1 VSWFVTHL
9 ECVHCGR
16 RYDPAPDRYV
26 CTECGIKGILDVKY
40 DYEAL
45 TGRLTREWFRQ
56 SPDRSQWRYFDLLP
70 LARRETIQD
79 LQVGW
84 TPLYLAGRLGEH
96 LGFPNLYIKD
106 DGRNPTGSFKD
117 RASAVGVARA
127 LEIGA
132 RVVACASTGNAASSL
147 AGFSAAAGLT
157 SYIFVPATAPEAK
170 VTQLLVYGA
179 NVLLVDGTY
188 DEAYYLC
195 NAACERWGWY
205 NRNCAINPY
214 LMEGK
219 KTAGWEIAEQFG
231 WDPPDWVVMAVG
243 DGCSLAGVW
252 KGFAEAKLLGLI
264 DRTPRM
270 AGVQAE
276 GARPLVD
283 AFERGSVAPV
293 RPQTLA
299 DSIAVGEPRNAAKVL
314 RAVRD
319 SQGTMI
325 TVSDDDI
332 LAAIHELARFTGVFA
347 EPAGAA
353 AYAGFKKL
361 LHAGVIGREER
372 VVVVV
377 TGNGLKDIK
386 SARAAVQGG
395 RTLRPD
401 LAELAKILEAAR

>member
-1 VSWFVTHL
+1 
-9 ECVHCGR
+9 
-16 RYDPAPDRYV
+16 
-26 CTECGIKGILDVKY
+26 
-40 DYEAL
+40 
-45 TGRLTREWFRQ
+45 
-56 SPDRSQWRYFDLLP
+56 
-70 LARRETIQD
+70 
-79 LQVGW
+79 
-84 TPLYLAGRLGEH
+84 
-96 LGFPNLYIKD
+96 
-106 DGRNPTGSFKD
+106 
-117 RASAVGVARA
+117 
-127 LEIGA
+127 
-132 RVVACASTGNAASSL
+132 
-147 AGFSAAAGLT
+147 
-157 SYIFVPATAPEAK
+157 
-170 VTQLLVYGA
+170 
-179 NVLLVDGTY
+179 
-188 DEAYYLC
+188 
-195 NAACERWGWY
+195 
-205 NRNCAINPY
+205 
-214 LMEGK
+214 
-219 KTAGWEIAEQFG
+219 
-231 WDPPDWVVMAVG
+231 MAVG